1 MEVSPL
7 QIQITPV
14 NCYDGRCVFEGD
26 SGGGGGDA
34 KATAAAEHGGRTTH
48 EARE

>member
-1 MEVSPL
+1 MQGCLL

-34 KATAAAEHGGRTTH
+34 KAAAAADGGRTTYD
-48 EARE
+48 ARE